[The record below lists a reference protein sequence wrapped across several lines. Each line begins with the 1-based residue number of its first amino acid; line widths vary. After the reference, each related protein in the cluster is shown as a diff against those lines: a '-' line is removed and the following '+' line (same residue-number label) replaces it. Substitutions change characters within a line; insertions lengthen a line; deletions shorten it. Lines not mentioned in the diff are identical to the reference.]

1 MTKICITGSLASG
14 KSSVIKSL
22 SKKKYHVF
30 SADKIVSKLY
40 SKKFFH
46 KILLRELKI
55 PKTSNIKEEVD
66 LEAKYEARKRNFKEL
81 SHITEN
87 PDESEIIIDQT

>member
-40 SKKFFH
+40 SKRFFH

-55 PKTSNIKEEVD
+55 PKTSNIKEEVKKFI
-66 LEAKYEARKRNFKEL
+66 LIKKNNLKKIRENNSSISKKRNEKVY
-81 SHITEN
+81 
-87 PDESEIIIDQT
+87 